1 MALTNFPNGVSSYGV
16 PVLGSGPVF
25 TTGNVWFV
33 DSGHAN
39 AENSTARGTSA
50 DLPFASIDYA
60 VGQCTANNGDY
71 IIVMPGHTETVIAA
85 GGLDLDVAG
94 ITIVGVGRGT
104 SQPKISLTTATTAD
118 VDIDAANVSIY
129 NMHFVAGFADIVAM
143 IDVNATD
150 FTLSGCRF
158 SQSAV
163 DLNALI
169 CVQDAAAAG
178 SDRITIE
185 NCHAIMYDA
194 ANTHFVNFAGTG
206 TGHVVRN
213 NTLIGDWGTMA
224 VGGAGVITY
233 ATIIDNVIYNA
244 ANTNDGC
251 VNFAATATGICM
263 RNLCGGAALQANG
276 ITATAMALAENYYG
290 VISEDLSAI
299 LDPIAT

>member
-71 IIVMPGHTETVIAA
+71 IIVMPGHTETVTAA

-233 ATIIDNVIYNA
+233 ATIVDNVIYNA
-244 ANTNDGC
+244 ATTNDGC
-251 VNFAATATGICM
+251 LNFATTATGICM
-263 RNLCGGAALQANG
+263 RNLCGGGAAQANG
-276 ITATAMALAENYYG
+276 ITATAMAIAQNYYG